1 MDYEFVLS
9 QTILSLTSLFIEK
22 CINISQINEVNYEN
36 ISCNVYSN
44 AHLIS
49 QISLF
54 FSISLV
60 N

>member
-9 QTILSLTSLFIEK
+9 QSILSLTSSCIEK
-22 CINISQINEVNYEN
+22 SINISQNNELNCEN
-36 ISCNVYSN
+36 ISCNVSNN

-54 FSISLV
+54 FSIILI

>member
-36 ISCNVYSN
+36 ISCNYIVM
-44 AHLIS
+44 LI
-49 QISLF
+49 
-54 FSISLV
+54 
-60 N
+60 